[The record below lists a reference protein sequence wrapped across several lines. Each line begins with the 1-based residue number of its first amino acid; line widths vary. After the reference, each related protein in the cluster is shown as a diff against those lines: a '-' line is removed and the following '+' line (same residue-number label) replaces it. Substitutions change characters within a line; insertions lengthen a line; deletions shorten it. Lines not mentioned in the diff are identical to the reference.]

1 MNELEMRAGHV
12 AAIDDIVR
20 QITWQSHKQ
29 LLQTLSRPE
38 IALTM
43 PQMVTLFAIRDAGVC
58 RMSELADITQQ
69 SAGTLTGIVD
79 RLIEDNLVGRVRDMD
94 DRRVVQVMLTP
105 AGEQRLA
112 RVEQARRE
120 DMDRMLQQFSIGQLN
135 ELEDLLSLLL
145 NGIHDMLGNGHQA
158 LTNGAAHNGAAHNG
172 TAHNGAAHNGVIH
185 NGAAHKGVIRNGSAP
200 TPSPLP
206 PLRGR

>member
-1 MNELEMRAGHV
+1 MNEYEGRERSICS
-12 AAIDDIVR
+12 IDDVVR

-43 PQMVTLFAIRDAGVC
+43 PQMVTLFAIRAAGTC
-58 RMSELADITQQ
+58 RMSELAEITQQ

-94 DRRVVQVMLTP
+94 DRRVVQVTLTP
-105 AGEQRLA
+105 HGDERLA

-120 DMDRMLQQFSIGQLN
+120 EMERMLQRFTQQQLI
-135 ELEDLLSLLL
+135 ELEQLLRLLVGGIHELL
-145 NGIHDMLGNGHQA
+145 NGEPVA
-158 LTNGAAHNGAAHNG
+158 LVHH
-172 TAHNGAAHNGVIH
+172 
-185 NGAAHKGVIRNGSAP
+185 SP
-200 TPSPLP
+200 TPSAYP
-206 PLRGR
+206 PLHRA